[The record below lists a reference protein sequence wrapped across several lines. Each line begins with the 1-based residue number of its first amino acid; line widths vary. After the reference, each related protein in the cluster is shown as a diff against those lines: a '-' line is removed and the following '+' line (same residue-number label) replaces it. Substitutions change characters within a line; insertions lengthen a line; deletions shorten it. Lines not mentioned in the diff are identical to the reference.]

1 MKRILFEVFL
11 AIALV
16 GAAVFGF
23 MNQKTA
29 KTATA
34 QITELKKAAEEAE
47 NSVKEKEEAIKTA
60 EE

>member
-23 MNQKTA
+23 MNQKTP
-29 KTATA
+29 K
-34 QITELKKAAEEAE
+34 
-47 NSVKEKEEAIKTA
+47 SRS
-60 EE
+60 